1 MGKAGEAS
9 SSDEDDASEEI
20 NESWGKK
27 KSQYWSGD
35 TADLEIGQDIEDAED
50 EEYEARQLYKKQL
63 SSRSKK
69 DYFDDDSDNDGKELT
84 VENDKNIKKDKLM
97 NQLELLAMEGVSTTS
112 LVQVNDLDFNW
123 LSYYTVHTC
132 LSCSK

>member
-112 LVQVNDLDFNW
+112 LVQVNDLDI
-123 LSYYTVHTC
+123 
-132 LSCSK
+132 